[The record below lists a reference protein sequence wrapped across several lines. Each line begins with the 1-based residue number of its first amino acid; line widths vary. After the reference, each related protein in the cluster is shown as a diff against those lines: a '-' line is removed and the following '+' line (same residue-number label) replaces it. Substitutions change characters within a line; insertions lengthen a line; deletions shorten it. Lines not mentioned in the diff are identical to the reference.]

1 MKRLILSALVAIAL
15 VACQQ
20 KEDSAEIKE
29 AVGIHQNMK
38 AVHVELNGMLDV
50 QYKRYEAFVEMVKES
65 GDSGTMV
72 ALANAGSV
80 IQSLQSELKAWD
92 NELVEIPGHCFHE
105 EGEAHEHDHA
115 EEARLAKLSDQEILD
130 IQKELDAKLKEIEV
144 KVRSLEQKK

>member
-105 EGEAHEHDHA
+105 EGEAHEHAAHDGA
-115 EEARLAKLSDQEILD
+115 QAAAVSFSP
-130 IQKELDAKLKEIEV
+130 DAMTAG
-144 KVRSLEQKK
+144 